1 MPMHRSR
8 TIRLPAFSMMELV
21 IVMLIMG
28 VLAAIAIPRIG
39 TGSERAKAEAVA
51 ASLAQVRTCIEVY
64 KAEHQGRIPDLQ
76 FVAQMTQYTDDQGNT
91 SADPSPKLPFGPYL
105 RDIPR
110 NPYSGSATVRFLT
123 SAGQAQEARSVDRG
137 WTYNVATGE
146 FAADCSDTRV
156 TVDTQATPLN
166 KL

>member
-1 MPMHRSR
+1 MYR
-8 TIRLPAFSMMELV
+8 TRTTKRPAFSLLELV

-39 TGSERAKAEAVA
+39 NASERAKAEAVES
-51 ASLAQVRTCIEVY
+51 SLQEVRNRIEVY
-64 KAEHQGRIPDLQ
+64 KAEHLGRIPGLQ
-76 FVAQMTQYTDDQGNT
+76 FVAQMTQYTNELGTAN
-91 SADPSPKLPFGPYL
+91 AARSPKFLFGPYL
-105 RDIPR
+105 REIPK
-110 NPYSGSATVRFLT
+110 NPYSGSTAVRFLLT
-123 SAGQAQEARSVDRG
+123 AGQSQAARTVDRG